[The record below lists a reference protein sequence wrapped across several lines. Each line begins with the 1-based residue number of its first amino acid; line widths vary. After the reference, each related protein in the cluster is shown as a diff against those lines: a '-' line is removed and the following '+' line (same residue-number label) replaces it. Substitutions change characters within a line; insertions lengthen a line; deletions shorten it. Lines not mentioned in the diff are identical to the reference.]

1 MYAYAYGAFVY
12 ETLLRRPP
20 LADNIGPRYCM
31 LDWAFDKGH
40 RARFIENGKVS
51 DERNFDQ
58 SSRIDEN
65 DFLTFWRSLFDRR
78 SSHCA

>member
-40 RARFIENGKVS
+40 RARFIENEEVSYMNEILTKVFRLMKMIS
-51 DERNFDQ
+51 
-58 SSRIDEN
+58 
-65 DFLTFWRSLFDRR
+65 
-78 SSHCA
+78 

>member
-31 LDWAFDKGH
+31 LEWAFDKGH
-40 RARFIENGKVS
+40 RAHFIENGEVS
-51 DERNFDQ
+51 DMKEILIKVLGLMKMI
-58 SSRIDEN
+58 S
-65 DFLTFWRSLFDRR
+65 
-78 SSHCA
+78 

>member
-31 LDWAFDKGH
+31 LDWVFDKGH
-40 RARFIENGKVS
+40 RGRFIKNGEVS
-51 DERNFDQ
+51 DMKEILIKVFGLMKM
-58 SSRIDEN
+58 I
-65 DFLTFWRSLFDRR
+65 
-78 SSHCA
+78 A